1 MKKWL
6 FQRICQQCG
15 AYLVEMNDADENN
28 WIKQTIL
35 KDICTLNENY
45 LCIFATK
52 NKMLLIDVI
61 GD

>member
-1 MKKWL
+1 M
-6 FQRICQQCG
+6 
-15 AYLVEMNDADENN
+15 VEMNDADENN

-45 LCIFATK
+45 LSIFATK
-52 NKMLLIDVI
+52 NKMLLIVVI